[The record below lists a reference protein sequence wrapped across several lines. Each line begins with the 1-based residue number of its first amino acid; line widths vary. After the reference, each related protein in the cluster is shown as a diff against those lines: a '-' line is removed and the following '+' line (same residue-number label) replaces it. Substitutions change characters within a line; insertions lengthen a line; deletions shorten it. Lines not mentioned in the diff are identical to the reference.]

1 MKINNGKNKKQKK
14 KGISLIVLVITIIVM
29 IILAGTIILTLDNTG
44 VIDRANEAVE
54 KTNLAEVQNLASLK
68 WAEAFMAGKTTQ
80 KQLETEVINGLD
92 KENIDLTQYNVIVTD
107 EGVTVT
113 LKNGN
118 SGVTAQIPEE
128 WKANVIKIVD
138 TVPIPKGFVASSA
151 IGENT
156 KNGGLVIYEG
166 TEPVTDANVEDAKRT
181 RNQYVWVP
189 VEDFSK
195 FVRQNFGKSY
205 TIISNTL
212 GSNGSIYWEVILDL
226 NTNIPDVEAN
236 KLKSAYMTITTPNG
250 GITNTLAE
258 VQAMYSSVKEYKGF
272 YIARYEAGLEVKE
285 AVEGSADIGQRTERG
300 TSGSELP
307 GIKAG
312 TTVYSVMGKI
322 PYNYIPWTYND
333 SMAEDTNGAV
343 EVARSIYPETNT
355 NYGVVSTLTYGVQ
368 WDRTLAWW
376 VETKAKNGTG
386 DVTIEDNDDLN
397 NSMNYGNY
405 YNNAIS
411 TFNTGAMVSKDSGV
425 KYTAIDTTYSK
436 TSIQSHLLTTGAT
449 EEARVNN
456 IYDMAG
462 NLYEWTMEGNNTV
475 YRVIRGSCYRSVGND
490 SPVSSR
496 NYYGPHSVYDNN
508 GFRPALYIKK

>member
-1 MKINNGKNKKQKK
+1 MKRNKR
-14 KGISLIVLVITIIVM
+14 GVSLIVLVITIIVM

-68 WAEAFMAGKTTQ
+68 WAEAFIDGKTTQ
-80 KQLETEVINGLD
+80 RELETEVLNGLN
-92 KENIDLTQYNVIVTD
+92 KEKIDLSPYNITVTD
-107 EGVTVT
+107 EGVTVA
-113 LKNGN
+113 LKGET
-118 SGVTAQIPEE
+118 GTTAQIPEA
-128 WKANVIKIVD
+128 WKASIVSIVD

-151 IGENT
+151 TGENT

-195 FVRQNFGKSY
+195 FVRQSFGRIY
-205 TIISNTL
+205 TTISNTMATD
-212 GSNGSIYWEVILDL
+212 YWEVVLDTT
-226 NTNIPDVEAN
+226 TNMP
-236 KLKSAYMTITTPNG
+236 LPSQSTSYMTST
-250 GITNTLAE
+250 TLAE
-258 VQAMYSSVKEYKGF
+258 VQAMYESVKEYKGF
-272 YIARYEAGLEVKE
+272 YIARYEAGIDV
-285 AVEGSADIGQRTERG
+285 QRTEKG
-300 TSGSELP
+300 NASDLP